1 MKKIITAYLVISLF
15 VLDVM
20 AQSQSTD
27 FLMKLKA
34 LPGVSDIKP
43 LESDFFKEK
52 YVMKI
57 QQNLDGDD
65 ASKGV
70 FNQRIIVGLRGL
82 DRPTVIVTEGYFA
95 HYALY
100 PSYKEELCQ
109 LFDANVVVCEYRYF
123 AESVPEIVSSTNNA
137 SAWDYLTVDNSLRDI
152 HHVRQ
157 TMGQIFKGKWVST
170 GISKGGQTTM
180 FYRATYP
187 DDVDVSVSYVAP

>member
-1 MKKIITAYLVISLF
+1 MKKVITACLVISLF

-70 FNQRIIVGLRGL
+70 FNQRMYL
-82 DRPTVIVTEGYFA
+82 IVTFS
-95 HYALY
+95 L
-100 PSYKEELCQ
+100 
-109 LFDANVVVCEYRYF
+109 
-123 AESVPEIVSSTNNA
+123 SSSPNGA
-137 SAWDYLTVDNSLRDI
+137 
-152 HHVRQ
+152 
-157 TMGQIFKGKWVST
+157 
-170 GISKGGQTTM
+170 
-180 FYRATYP
+180 
-187 DDVDVSVSYVAP
+187 

>member
-1 MKKIITAYLVISLF
+1 MKYFLV
-15 VLDVM
+15 
-20 AQSQSTD
+20 
-27 FLMKLKA
+27 KA

-123 AESVPEIVSSTNNA
+123 AESVPEIVALAGALADAGEHGVAAVLVGDVADELHDEHRLADARAARLRPAPGALPVRCPPSPRAPGEPRPHARFQESL
-137 SAWDYLTVDNSLRDI
+137 WDL
-152 HHVRQ
+152 
-157 TMGQIFKGKWVST
+157 
-170 GISKGGQTTM
+170 
-180 FYRATYP
+180 
-187 DDVDVSVSYVAP
+187 APAAR